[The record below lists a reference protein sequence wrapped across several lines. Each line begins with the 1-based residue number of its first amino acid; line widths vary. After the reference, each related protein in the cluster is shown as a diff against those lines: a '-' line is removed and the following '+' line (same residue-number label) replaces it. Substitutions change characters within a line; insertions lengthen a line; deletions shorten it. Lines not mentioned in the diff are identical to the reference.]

1 MKTAKIKWVY
11 ALFRN
16 LLLIACGGILVAI
29 GIKSIAIPHG
39 FITGGF
45 SGLSLLIYYV
55 FGGLSPGMWNMVL
68 NIPLF
73 ILGWIFLS
81 RRFLLYSLFGML
93 VVAFAIDWIP
103 FQIPIQDHL
112 LAALASGACIGAGA
126 GIYLHSLGSIGGT
139 DVIAIILNKIW
150 NVRIGQFFF
159 YFNLFLF
166 SLSLGFLNLDLILYS
181 IVLTF
186 IISQV
191 TDYFLSVF
199 NQRKLVFIISEM
211 SDAIAE
217 AILKK
222 LQRGATFIHGQ
233 GAYSG
238 KDKNVV
244 MTVVNNYQLKRLEAL
259 VFGIDANAFFIAES
273 TFSVLGPGFS
283 RRKVY

>member
-1 MKTAKIKWVY
+1 M
-11 ALFRN
+11 
-16 LLLIACGGILVAI
+16 AI

-55 FGGLSPGMWNMVL
+55 FGGLSPGMWNIVL

-126 GIYLHSLGSIGGT
+126 GIYLHSLGSVGGT

-159 YFNLFLF
+159 YFNLLLF
-166 SLSLGFLNLDLILYS
+166 SLSLAFLDLDLILYS
-181 IVLTF
+181 LLLTF
-186 IISQV
+186 VISQV

-199 NQRKLVFIISEM
+199 NQRKLVFIISER
-211 SDAIAE
+211 SDAIAA
-217 AILKK
+217 AIIKK

-238 KDKNVV
+238 KDKKVV

>member
-1 MKTAKIKWVY
+1 MKSTKNNRFAAILW
-11 ALFRN
+11 N
-16 LLLIACGGILVAI
+16 LILITMGGILLAI

-39 FITGGF
+39 LISGGF

-55 FGGLSPGMWNMVL
+55 LGVLTPGMWNLSL

-73 ILGWIFLS
+73 ILGWVFLS
-81 RRFLLYSLFGML
+81 RRFLLYSPFGML
-93 VVAFAIDWIP
+93 VVTFAIDWIP
-103 FQIPIQDHL
+103 FEIPIQDHL

-126 GIYLHSLGSIGGT
+126 GIYLHSLGSVGGS
-139 DVIAIILNKIW
+139 DIIAIILNKKW

-159 YFNLFLF
+159 YFNLVLF
-166 SLSLGFLNLDLILYS
+166 SLSLAFLDLDVILYS
-181 IVLTF
+181 MLLTF
-186 IISQV
+186 VISQV

-211 SDAIAE
+211 SDAIAA
-217 AILKK
+217 AIIKK
-222 LQRGATFIHGQ
+222 LQRGATFINGQ

-238 KDKNVV
+238 KDKKLV

-259 VFGIDANAFFIAES
+259 VFGIDTNAFFITES
-273 TFSVLGPGFS
+273 TFSVLGSGFS

>member
-1 MKTAKIKWVY
+1 MKTANIKWVY
-11 ALFRN
+11 ALSRN

-55 FGGLSPGMWNMVL
+55 FGGLSPGMWNIVL

-126 GIYLHSLGSIGGT
+126 GIYLHSLGSVGGT
-139 DVIAIILNKIW
+139 DVIAITLNKIW
-150 NVRIGQFFF
+150 NIRIGQFFF

-166 SLSLGFLNLDLILYS
+166 SLSLGFLDLDLILYS

-217 AILKK
+217 EILKK

>member
-1 MKTAKIKWVY
+1 MKKTMIKWAF
-11 ALFRN
+11 ALLWN
-16 LLLIACGGILVAI
+16 LLLIACGGSLVAI

-45 SGLSLLIYYV
+45 TGLSLLIYYV

-93 VVAFAIDWIP
+93 VVAFSIDWIP
-103 FQIPIQDHL
+103 FQIPIQDQL

-126 GIYLHSLGSIGGT
+126 GIYLHSLGSVGGT
-139 DVIAIILNKIW
+139 DVIAITLNKIW
-150 NVRIGQFFF
+150 NIRIGQFFF

-166 SLSLGFLNLDLILYS
+166 SLSLGFLDLDLILYS

-217 AILKK
+217 EILKK

-238 KDKNVV
+238 KAKNVV